1 MAKTKTEL
9 NKMTKAQLEE
19 YGRSVGIELDR
30 RLKKDTIVQQLL
42 EYEEAPVV
50 ISSVKT
56 RPSLVSAT
64 GGVTVGPIQDLLE
77 TLPPY
82 HGKNAGEISGVLMKN
97 LHLFSGHQVRFG
109 PKGKGYEIVV
119 IGSVINQTFKL

>member
-9 NKMTKAQLEE
+9 SMMTKAQLEE

-42 EYEEAPVV
+42 EYEEAPAV

-56 RPSLVSAT
+56 RPDLVSAA
-64 GGVTVGPIQDLLE
+64 GGPIQDLLE
-77 TLPPY
+77 KLPAY
-82 HGKNAGEISGVLMKN
+82 DGSNNGAISTVLMKN
-97 LHLFSGHQVRFG
+97 LHVFSGHRVKFG
-109 PKGKGYEIVV
+109 PKGSEYHIVV
-119 IGSVINQTFKL
+119 KGSDINQTFKL

>member
-9 NKMTKAQLEE
+9 SMMTKAQLED

-42 EYEEAPVV
+42 EYEEAPAV

-56 RPSLVSAT
+56 RPDLVSAA
-64 GGVTVGPIQDLLE
+64 GGPIQDLLE
-77 TLPPY
+77 KLPAY
-82 HGKNAGEISGVLMKN
+82 DGSNNGAISTVLMKN
-97 LHLFSGHQVRFG
+97 LHVFSGHRVKFG
-109 PKGKGYEIVV
+109 PKGSEYHIVV
-119 IGSVINQTFKL
+119 KGSDINQTFKL